1 MGEINKGPQGTKYG
15 GNKYSTH
22 TGGCTKTQR
31 GHAFFLLSESKIKN
45 KQKENTVPVQSIRI
59 PLSLHS
65 VTRSTLIVITVGIN
79 VTLSVFTCC

>member
-1 MGEINKGPQGTKYG
+1 MVEINILP
-15 GNKYSTH
+15 
-22 TGGCTKTQR
+22 TQEVVRRPR
-31 GHAFFLLSESKIKN
+31 GDMLFFLLSESKKKN

-79 VTLSVFTCC
+79 VTLSVFTWC